1 MKIELNYKEE
11 QECCR
16 WCSSCIN
23 YSDTT
28 GWCLYDDG
36 FPIHNTLEK
45 YCMFFKFNSD
55 INRH

>member
-1 MKIELNYKEE
+1 MNLDYEEE

-16 WCSSCIN
+16 WCGHGIN
-23 YSDTT
+23 YTDTT
-28 GWCLYDDG
+28 GFCLFDEG

-55 INRH
+55 VNRH